1 MLSVFLTLGLMASH
15 MPHKMLSQ
23 KGKINYAFWIFLL
36 LIYIVQSQEFL
47 EEGSF
52 TNVTRIKSLF
62 LYLQGLKDIAH

>member
-23 KGKINYAFWIFLL
+23 KGKMNYAFWIFLL
-36 LIYIVQSQEFL
+36 LIFIVQSQEFL
-47 EEGSF
+47 EEGPF
-52 TNVTRIKSLF
+52 THVTWIKSLF